1 MSKNIRFSKS
11 LGKVLHN
18 ALDYATK
25 LRNEFLTPEHLL
37 FSMCSLN
44 EFGYALESANC
55 SAGTLAK
62 LLGNYLDSLEKV
74 PDDIDYNI
82 SHSHILGIVFS
93 NTIQEATNAQVD
105 VISTVHLVNGIL
117 HTPESYACQVL
128 TDLITDDGHLDIDEA
143 QADFIWAI
151 IDYCNRMN
159 IDDDMVYAAK
169 PKGMGDVKGL
179 PLEYDP
185 DEDDDEYFDDEYDND
200 DSPLNQQN
208 ATDTWKS
215 FATCINDITGS
226 HNPLIGRDE
235 EIDRTIQVL
244 CRKDKNN
251 PLHVG
256 DPGVGKSA
264 IIFGLA
270 ERLNKGNVP
279 ERLKGHKIYQIN
291 LGDMLAG
298 TQYRGDFEKRI
309 KMIMQGLESTGNA
322 IVYIDEMHNIIGA
335 GSSGNNSLDAAE
347 MLKPYFENSSLRFIG
362 ATTFADFK
370 RSLANSRSIMRHFQ
384 QIDIVE
390 PTIDDAIKIL
400 CGLKSK
406 YEKFHNVKYPKAV
419 IEFAVKASARYIN
432 ERALPD
438 KAIDLIDEAG
448 AFLETHP
455 AEGNKVT
462 VELISQILAKMC
474 KVDHISDIS
483 DDASDTEVLNTLYQ
497 RISAKIYGQDSAVR
511 SVVEAVQMS
520 RAGLLDD
527 NKPVASLLFVGPTGV
542 GKTEV
547 ARVLAHELGLGLVRF
562 DMSEY
567 AEKHTVAKLIGSPA
581 GYVGYEDGGL
591 LTDAIRRT
599 PNCVLLLDEIEKAH
613 SDIYN
618 LLLQVMDYASLSDNR
633 GRKADFR
640 HVVLIMTSNAG
651 AQHSGKASIGFTGN
665 ANRGAAMMKAVKATF
680 KPEFLN
686 RLSQTVVFNDLDHT
700 MAALILDKKLNELR
714 SRLSN
719 RKITLSL
726 DDAATQWM
734 LTEGFTPEYGAREID
749 RVISRSLKPL
759 LMREILFGK
768 LKKGG
773 NATLSLKP
781 NSNELT
787 LDVSAR
793 PRKPKTGN
801 K

>member
-1 MSKNIRFSKS
+1 MSKQIRFSKA
-11 LGKVLHN
+11 LDAVMHN
-18 ALDYATK
+18 AVDYAVK
-25 LRNEFLTPEHLL
+25 LRNEFVTPEHLL
-37 FSMCSLN
+37 FSLCSMS
-44 EFGYALESANC
+44 EFAYALESANS
-55 SAGTLAK
+55 SAKTLAK
-62 LLGNYLDSLEKV
+62 HLSNYIKSFERV
-74 PDDIDYNI
+74 PDDIKYEI
-82 SHSHILGIVFS
+82 THSHVFEMLIRNIL
-93 NTIQEATNAQVD
+93 QEAMNAQVN
-105 VISTVHLVNGIL
+105 VISTAHVVNGYFNTDDCFANQL
-117 HTPESYACQVL
+117 L
-128 TDLITDDGHLDIDEA
+128 TDIITDDGNIDIDEA
-143 QADFIWAI
+143 QADFIWSI

-159 IDDDMVYAAK
+159 INDDEVQGEK
-169 PKGMGDVKGL
+169 RNGLEDVEGL
-179 PLEYDP
+179 PFDYDP
-185 DEDDDEYFDDEYDND
+185 DEIYYDDDDEGM
-200 DSPLNQQN
+200 PLKQHN

-215 FATCINDITGS
+215 FATCINDITRN

-251 PLHVG
+251 PLHIG

-279 ERLKGHKIYQIN
+279 ERLIGHKIYQIN
-291 LGDMLAG
+291 LSDMLAG

-309 KMIMQGLESTGNA
+309 KMIMKGLESTGNA

-335 GSSGNNSLDAAE
+335 GSSGNNSLDAAD

-384 QIDIVE
+384 PIDIVE
-390 PTIDDAIKIL
+390 PSVDDAIKIL

-406 YEKFHNVKYPKAV
+406 YEKFHGVKYPKAV

-448 AFLETHP
+448 AYLETHP
-455 AEGNKVT
+455 AESNKVT
-462 VELISQILAKMC
+462 VELVSQILAKMC
-474 KVDHISDIS
+474 KVDHISDI
-483 DDASDTEVLNTLYQ
+483 DDNAADNEALNTLYE

-547 ARVLAHELGLGLVRF
+547 ARVLAQELGLGLVRF

-633 GRKADFR
+633 GQKADFR

-651 AQHSGKASIGFTGN
+651 AQHSGKSSVGFTGST
-665 ANRGAAMMKAVKATF
+665 NRGGAMMKAVKATF

-686 RLSQTVVFNDLDHT
+686 RLSGTIVFNDLDRS
-700 MAALILDKKLNELR
+700 MASLILNKKLNELR
-714 SRLSN
+714 SRLST
-719 RKITLSL
+719 RKITIAL
-726 DDAATQWM
+726 DDDATSWM
-734 LTEGFTPEYGAREID
+734 LAKGFTPEYGAREID
-749 RVISRSLKPL
+749 RVISQLLKPL

-773 NATLSLKP
+773 NATFTLKP
-781 NSNELT
+781 GSDELT
-787 LDVSAR
+787 LTINVKQ
-793 PRKPKTGN
+793 RKTETNDK
-801 K
+801 

>member
-1 MSKNIRFSKS
+1 MSKQIRFSKA
-11 LGKVLHN
+11 LDEVMHN
-18 ALDYATK
+18 AVNYAVK
-25 LRNEFLTPEHLL
+25 LRNEFVTPEHLL
-37 FSMCSLN
+37 FSLCSIK
-44 EFGYALESANC
+44 EFAYALESANS
-55 SAGTLAK
+55 SAKTLAK
-62 LLGNYLDSLEKV
+62 HLSNYIKSLERV
-74 PDDIDYNI
+74 PEDIDYEI
-82 SHSHILGIVFS
+82 THSHVFEILMRNIF
-93 NTIQEATNAQVD
+93 QEAMNAQVN
-105 VISTVHLVNGIL
+105 VISTAHVVNGFFNTNDCFANEL
-117 HTPESYACQVL
+117 L
-128 TDLITDDGHLDIDEA
+128 TDLITDDGSIDTDEA
-143 QADFIWAI
+143 QADFIWTI
-151 IDYCNRMN
+151 IDYCHQMN
-159 IDDDMVYAAK
+159 INDDDIQLERQK
-169 PKGMGDVKGL
+169 NFEDEGSL
-179 PLEYDP
+179 PFGNDTNEFY
-185 DEDDDEYFDDEYDND
+185 DEYDED
-200 DSPLNQQN
+200 YPLEQHS

-215 FATCINDITGS
+215 FATCINDITHN

-251 PLHVG
+251 PLHIG

-291 LGDMLAG
+291 LSDMLAG

-309 KMIMQGLESTGNA
+309 KMIMKGLESTGNA

-335 GSSGNNSLDAAE
+335 GSSGNNSLDAAD

-384 QIDIVE
+384 PIDIVE
-390 PTIDDAIKIL
+390 PSVDNAIKIM

-406 YEKFHNVKYPKAV
+406 YEKFHGVKYPKAV

-448 AFLETHP
+448 AYLETHP
-455 AEGNKVT
+455 AESNNVT
-462 VELISQILAKMC
+462 VELVSQILAKMC
-474 KVDHISDIS
+474 KVDHISDI
-483 DDASDTEVLNTLYQ
+483 DDNAADNEALNTLYE

-547 ARVLAHELGLGLVRF
+547 ARVLAQELGLGLVRF

-633 GRKADFR
+633 GQKADFR

-651 AQHSGKASIGFTGN
+651 AQHSGKSSVGFTGST
-665 ANRGAAMMKAVKATF
+665 NRGAAMMKAVKATF

-686 RLSQTVVFNDLDHT
+686 RLSGTIVFNDLDRT
-700 MAALILDKKLNELR
+700 MASLILNKKLNELR
-714 SRLSN
+714 SRLSA
-719 RKITLSL
+719 RKITIAL
-726 DDAATQWM
+726 DDDATNWM
-734 LTEGFTPEYGAREID
+734 LAKGFTPEYGAREID
-749 RVISRSLKPL
+749 RVISQLLKPL

-773 NATLSLKP
+773 NATFTLKP
-781 NSNELT
+781 GSDELT
-787 LDVSAR
+787 LTIRA
-793 PRKPKTGN
+793 KQCKTETN
-801 K
+801 TK